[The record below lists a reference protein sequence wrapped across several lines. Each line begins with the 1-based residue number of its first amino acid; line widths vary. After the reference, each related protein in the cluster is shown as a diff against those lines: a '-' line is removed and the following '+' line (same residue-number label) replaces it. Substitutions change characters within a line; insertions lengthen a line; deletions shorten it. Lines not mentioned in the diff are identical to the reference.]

1 MIDGPSPD
9 KQSTEPVLVCVSLGF
24 WCRSGSFFVL
34 GQLEDSLLS
43 NLFWPVIT
51 ACTCVNVW
59 VWESRLHTVFLCVR
73 IASEE
78 VCAVGVWTWSFF
90 FFSFFLFLPVNDSV
104 LNDTERPWWE
114 GSSRRTV
121 GVTTHATH
129 THTHTYTHTLL
140 THSLTVI
147 IRPSETKRLRGF
159 YSPLQRVQIIQL
171 ANVSD
176 WVLDLIKCGLH
187 TSAVVVRVSSRVGKH
202 KLDWMRVEIKDVKM
216 KVVQWASDIRRE
228 RLALLPHIWENGEMR
243 HTNDKLIKS

>member
-1 MIDGPSPD
+1 MTLSD
-9 KQSTEPVLVCVSLGF
+9 LGERARAGGL
-24 WCRSGSFFVL
+24 WG
-34 GQLEDSLLS
+34 
-43 NLFWPVIT
+43 WP
-51 ACTCVNVW
+51 
-59 VWESRLHTVFLCVR
+59 HT
-73 IASEE
+73 
-78 VCAVGVWTWSFF
+78 
-90 FFSFFLFLPVNDSV
+90 P
-104 LNDTERPWWE
+104 
-114 GSSRRTV
+114 RT
-121 GVTTHATH
+121 HIH
-129 THTHTYTHTLL
+129 THTHTLL

-228 RLALLPHIWENGEMR
+228 RLALLPHILENGEMR
-243 HTNDKLIKS
+243 HTKDKLIKSKRVQKVPKCTETHYKSGIRSIIVY